1 MRLLSK
7 YIEKVTEYG
16 VFASILIVIEKLI
29 KISFFPIGKYLCR
42 VDQDKIVFLTFSG
55 RYECNPKWICE
66 KMIQKKMPVKYIWGI
81 TRDLKIGTGDFPEQI
96 QTVRRNTV
104 KFLWHLST
112 ARIIIDNNIG
122 VASLGYRVK
131 KSQCLIETWHGSL
144 GIKRFDADVNKDQK
158 WIRRA
163 VREGRMTSYII
174 SNSSFESEIYKN
186 SFWNPAEIWK
196 FGHARNDILLNG
208 DMVYCENMNKKICE
222 KFNIPL
228 GRKLCMYAPT
238 FRDDKDLSP
247 YTINFARLKV
257 ALSDKFGG
265 EWVILVRFHLRV
277 KELLSDNEFPQDVYN
292 VSEYHDIQELLCIID
307 VGITDYSSWICEYM
321 LTRKPGF
328 LFATDTEQYEIKD
341 REFLLPLTELP
352 FPFSA
357 NEDELITNIS
367 LFDEKEYVSRC
378 DNFLKE
384 KGSVDDGNAAER
396 IVNAIQKII

>member
-42 VDQDKIVFLTFSG
+42 VDPDKIVFLTFSG

-66 KMIQKKMPVKYIWGI
+66 KMIQKKIPVKYIWGI
-81 TRDLKIGTGDFPEQI
+81 TRDLKIETGDFPEQI
-96 QTVRRNTV
+96 QTVKRNTV

-122 VASLGYRVK
+122 VASLGYRIK

-163 VREGRMTSYII
+163 AREGEMTRYII

-208 DMVYCENMNKKICE
+208 DMAYCENMNKQICA

-247 YTINFARLKV
+247 YSINFARLKD

-292 VSEYHDIQELLCIID
+292 VSEYYDIQELLCIID

-328 LFATDTEQYEIKD
+328 LFATDMEQYEVKD

-352 FPFSA
+352 FPLSA

-378 DNFLKE
+378 NNFLKE

-396 IVNAIQKII
+396 IVDAIQKII